1 MALFTPR
8 NQLQN
13 MQQHYAAQQLLGGNK
28 RPDQQNT
35 YLQSVAASI
44 LLGSRVDVIDDDLI
58 GDDYLL

>member
-1 MALFTPR
+1 
-8 NQLQN
+8 